1 MRFGEYLKQLR
12 KAKGMTL
19 VELAEGSG
27 FSHSYL
33 SQIETGKKR
42 CTNVSPEVIR
52 GLSDALGVTH
62 IGMMIKAGYL
72 TEEEV
77 LIYRRESGINDLK
90 GGEDVVTGDQGE
102 SGSGD

>member
-1 MRFGEYLKQLR
+1 MSFGEYLKKLR

-19 VELAEGSG
+19 IELAEGSG
-27 FSHSYL
+27 WCSHSYL
-33 SQIETGKKR
+33 SQIETGKR
-42 CTNVSPEVIR
+42 DCTNVSPEVIR

-77 LIYRRESGINDLK
+77 LIYRRKSGHQRL
-90 GGEDVVTGDQGE
+90 ERR
-102 SGSGD
+102 